1 MVSLSSVC
9 FPFVCLDLVVRI
21 FKLMLHRLLIMVF
34 REMDFETG
42 RREMDEL
49 DEQERAKHTKPQGW
63 ASKVFDW
70 MF

>member
-1 MVSLSSVC
+1 
-9 FPFVCLDLVVRI
+9 
-21 FKLMLHRLLIMVF
+21 MLHRLLIMVF